1 MVFVLLT
8 LLSMI
13 SGSIHIAANGISL
26 FSWLSSIPFCVYM
39 CVCVSVYIHVCRYI
53 HIHKPD
59 LYPSVHGYLGCVLV
73 LAIVNNAAMNTG
85 VHVSL
90 NYSFI

>member
-13 SGSIHIAANGISL
+13 SGSIHVAANGISL
-26 FSWLSSIPFCVYM
+26 FFMAEEYSILCVRVCVCM
-39 CVCVSVYIHVCRYI
+39 CVCIYI
-53 HIHKPD
+53 HIYKPD
-59 LYPSVHGYLGCVLV
+59 LYPLVDGYLGCVLV
-73 LAIVNNAAMNTG
+73 LAVVNNAAVNTG

-90 NYSFI
+90 NYTFV

>member
-13 SGSIHIAANGISL
+13 SGSIHVAANGISFFL
-26 FSWLSSIPFCVYM
+26 CLSSIQFCMY
-39 CVCVSVYIHVCRYI
+39 VCVRVYINLYIRVCRYV

-59 LYPSVHGYLGCVLV
+59 LYPFFGGCLGYCLV
-73 LAIVNNAAMNTG
+73 LAIVNSAAVKTG

-90 NYSFI
+90 N

>member
-13 SGSIHIAANGISL
+13 SRSIHVAANGISFFL
-26 FSWLSSIPFCVYM
+26 WLSSIPFCVYM
-39 CVCVSVYIHVCRYI
+39 CVYVSVYIHVCRYI
-53 HIHKPD
+53 HMHKPD
-59 LYPSVHGYLGCVLV
+59 GCVLL